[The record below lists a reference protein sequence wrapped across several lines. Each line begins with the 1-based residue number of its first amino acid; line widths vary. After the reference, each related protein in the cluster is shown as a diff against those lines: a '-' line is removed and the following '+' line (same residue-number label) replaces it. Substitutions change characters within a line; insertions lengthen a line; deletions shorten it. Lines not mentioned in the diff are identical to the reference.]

1 MSMSKGSIS
10 VAMALRNCPF
20 AGPKKSPFAGPKAKY
35 PFAGDSWAVT
45 LPKLAPIACE
55 LKGCWWN

>member
-20 AGPKKSPFAGPKAKY
+20 AGPKKALLQDQKPN
-35 PFAGDSWAVT
+35 T
-45 LPKLAPIACE
+45 LLQ
-55 LKGCWWN
+55 GTVGQ